1 MAVNLTKYQDDL
13 LKCWSEVVD
22 DRNPTD
28 WALFSYDGPTYD
40 LKVISKGDG
49 GIAEMA
55 EDLNSSKIMYAFCRV
70 KDPKTSLPKNVLIN
84 WVNRH

>member
-40 LKVISKGDG
+40 LKVISKGG
-49 GIAEMA
+49 KLLKFQLFIAC
-55 EDLNSSKIMYAFCRV
+55 LCRTSSDSSQTEVSLKWQ
-70 KDPKTSLPKNVLIN
+70 KT
-84 WVNRH
+84 